1 MTASLWSNSSWSA
14 HARAAFKGAAQ
25 TAAQGLSPLR
35 LARGRLNYLL
45 PFPRRFTG
53 AYDTYE
59 AAMAAARRQTMA
71 GYDHEEI
78 ATVAFA
84 KMCEV
89 MPWDYPVLFWVRNLL
104 HEIDGLVDAGGH
116 MGTKYRAFRPLLPL
130 DGAFRWVVYDL
141 PAIVRAGQSL
151 AEKEGLTSL
160 SFVDRIGDAGEAS
173 LLLGSGLMQYLDTP
187 LSGLLS
193 QMPSR
198 PHHLILNKVA
208 LRKGSS
214 IVTLERIGRSYVPY
228 QMRNEADFIGDIAK
242 LGYKQVDRWS
252 IPSLSHAIDTHP
264 ELGRSESAGFYFRL
278 G

>member
-1 MTASLWSNSSWSA
+1 MTASLQSNASWSA
-14 HARAAFKGAAQ
+14 HARSALKSAAQ
-25 TAAQGLSPLR
+25 AAAQGLSPLR

-53 AYDTYE
+53 AYGTYG

-71 GYDHEEI
+71 GYDHDEI
-78 ATVAFA
+78 ATVAFV

-89 MPWDYPVLFWVRNLL
+89 APWDYPVLFWVRNLL

-130 DGAFRWVVYDL
+130 DDAFRWVVYDL

-160 SFVDRIGDAGEAS
+160 SFVDRIGDAGEMP
-173 LLLGSGLMQYLDTP
+173 LLLGSGLMQYLDMP

-198 PHHLILNKVA
+198 PQHLILNKVA
-208 LRKGSS
+208 LRKGGTV
-214 IVTLERIGRSYVPY
+214 VTLERIGRSYVPY
-228 QMRNEADFIGDIAK
+228 HMRNEADFIDDIAR

>member
-1 MTASLWSNSSWSA
+1 MTASLQSNLSWSA
-14 HARAAFKGAAQ
+14 HARSALKSAAQ
-25 TAAQGLSPLR
+25 TAAKGLSPLR

-53 AYDTYE
+53 AYGTYD
-59 AAMAAARRQTMA
+59 AAISAARRQTMA
-71 GYDHEEI
+71 GYDHDEI

-89 MPWDYPVLFWVRNLL
+89 TPWDYPVLFWIRNLL

-116 MGTKYRAFRPLLPL
+116 MGTKYRAFRPVLPL
-130 DGAFRWVVYDL
+130 DDAFRWVVYDL

-160 SFVDRIGDAGEAS
+160 SFVDRIGDAGEMS
-173 LLLGSGLMQYLDTP
+173 LLLGSGLMQYLDMP

-198 PHHLILNKVA
+198 PQHLILNKVA
-208 LRKGSS
+208 LRKGRTV
-214 IVTLERIGRSYVPY
+214 VTLERIGRSYVPY
-228 QMRNEADFIGDIAK
+228 HMRNEADFIDDIAK